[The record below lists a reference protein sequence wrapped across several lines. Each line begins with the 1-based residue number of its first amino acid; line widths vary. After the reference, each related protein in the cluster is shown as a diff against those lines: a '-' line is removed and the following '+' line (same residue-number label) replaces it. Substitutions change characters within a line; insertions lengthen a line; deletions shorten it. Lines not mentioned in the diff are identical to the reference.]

1 MNPYTYAFDV
11 YTDARADQGNT
22 RERGPFGEGPV
33 VGARTPRGR
42 AEEAAYQAGT
52 IGGTGNVPWVW
63 IGAGVLA
70 LFLIA
75 RR

>member
-1 MNPYTYAFDV
+1 MNPYTYGFDV
-11 YTDARADQGNT
+11 YTSARADQRDG

-52 IGGTGNVPWVW
+52 IGSTGNVPWVW